1 MSTIYALWTFPFSIN
16 APLKIFF
23 RQTVSFPGQHAEH
36 SHAIP
41 QLPVIITELTG
52 AKGYLPTLLI
62 PSLPSAQGKKLSCRE
77 EKFRPSLITCGW
89 ETKLMPSPG
98 AYSSST
104 NKWETGQF
112 FQAQAQSTGATSG
125 RVRVKAKNSRVCRL
139 YFDTPVEK
147 YNVRRI
153 DNASLRARKPSGASP
168 AQKLFRSAAAPS
180 VRELRLSTRTWE
192 QELAVDLSWAPAV
205 NSTNG
210 KTSLRGRVT
219 CQWAEYESGMVDTGV
234 GLISNATAF
243 QPKLSIAN
251 GAKIPAFEEALAYL
265 PSWAVLTK
273 LTDGLVEV
281 SAPFVI

>member
-1 MSTIYALWTFPFSIN
+1 MWTFPFSIN

>member
-1 MSTIYALWTFPFSIN
+1 
-16 APLKIFF
+16 
-23 RQTVSFPGQHAEH
+23 
-36 SHAIP
+36 
-41 QLPVIITELTG
+41 
-52 AKGYLPTLLI
+52 
-62 PSLPSAQGKKLSCRE
+62 
-77 EKFRPSLITCGW
+77 
-89 ETKLMPSPG
+89 MPSPG
-98 AYSSST
+98 SYLSST
-104 NKWETGQF
+104 SKWEAGQF
-112 FQAQAQSTGATSG
+112 FQAKTQSTGATSG

-147 YNVRRI
+147 YDVRRV
-153 DNASLRARKPSGASP
+153 DNPTLHARGSSGGSLTQKTFKSAP
-168 AQKLFRSAAAPS
+168 APIVK
-180 VRELRLSTRTWE
+180 ELRLSTRTWE

-210 KTSLRGRVT
+210 RTPLRGRVA

-234 GLISNATAF
+234 GLISSAPAF
-243 QPKLSIAN
+243 QQKLSVAN